1 MGLFA
6 ICMSSLGKCLLKSFA
21 YFLGG
26 ALLVFLLL
34 NFVSF
39 LYFLDTSPM
48 QIYDL
53 QKSSTGLW
61 LPFVCLFVCLFVCFA
76 LLVFIFLLLI
86 MVITL

>member
-1 MGLFA
+1 MANEVECFFMGLFA

-21 YFLGG
+21 YFSGG

-53 QKSSTGLW
+53 QKSSTSLW
-61 LPFVCLFVCLFVCFA
+61 LPFFVCLFVLHC
-76 LLVFIFLLLI
+76 
-86 MVITL
+86 